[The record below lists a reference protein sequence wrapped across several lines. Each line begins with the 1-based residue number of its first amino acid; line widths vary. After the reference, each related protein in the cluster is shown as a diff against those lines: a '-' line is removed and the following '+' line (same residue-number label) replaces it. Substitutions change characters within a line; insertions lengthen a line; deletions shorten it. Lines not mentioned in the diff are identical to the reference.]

1 MAANPGS
8 SLRRSSAESDSRQAA
23 AIHVANLIFENLSKL
38 DCLQVHDIVMRG
50 IPVSLARNVVRSFG
64 VIAPTDIRKV
74 LGVSEPALQ
83 RRSDTALDVN
93 ASDRTLRLLS
103 VMEQATAVLG
113 ARDVAERWLA
123 APAAGLDRRRP
134 IDLLISSD
142 GTKMVKTL
150 LSRME
155 YGVYA

>member
-8 SLRRSSAESDSRQAA
+8 SLKRSSAESDSRQAA
-23 AIHVANLIFENLSKL
+23 AIRVANLSFEKVSQL
-38 DCLQVHDIVMRG
+38 DGLQAHDIVMRG

-74 LGVSEPALQ
+74 LGVSEQALQ
-83 RRSDTALDVN
+83 RRSDAALDVN

-103 VMEQATAVLG
+103 VMEQATTVLG

-123 APAAGLDRRRP
+123 AHAIGLDRRRP
-134 IDLLISSD
+134 IDLLTSSD
-142 GTKMVKTL
+142 GTTMVKTL
-150 LSRME
+150 LKRME